1 MSQTRL
7 NVQINVP
14 ININHL
20 NLHPNV
26 SNPDFISFLSQSS
39 KPHPVLKRCIFNKT
53 CVSVL
58 DLLPTLGNARIVS
71 FLALGKSSEEKQRK
85 IFLSISRVTEN
96 TDNQLYTVLTLPKT
110 SQNSDDSQEIHF
122 VFTLLILNQIFT
134 TKFKS
139 TGVIIQQMAERKSA
153 AMYIRAFM

>member
-1 MSQTRL
+1 MS

-39 KPHPVLKRCIFNKT
+39 KPHSVLKRRIFNKT

-58 DLLPTLGNARIVS
+58 DLLPTLSNARIVL
-71 FLALGKSSEEKQRK
+71 FLELGKSSEEKQRE
-85 IFLSISRVTEN
+85 IFLSS
-96 TDNQLYTVLTLPKT
+96 
-110 SQNSDDSQEIHF
+110 
-122 VFTLLILNQIFT
+122 
-134 TKFKS
+134 
-139 TGVIIQQMAERKSA
+139 
-153 AMYIRAFM
+153 